1 MTIALIRPN
10 ATYSELL
17 VAPESLSSVFFLQ
30 HSTHSVMCPS
40 HGSHLDNNYLSSCSF
55 DSLAVELKGMSD
67 SQKRYMSWKSCTR
80 PWHHFAVLCSFVGG
94 LVCRRVN
101 PTKVSVKSTRCTNL
115 LPQDGR
121 SRTALVFNTVGVPH
135 KEWQEEYQGGNQ
147 EYQGGNQG
155 GIPRRYTNE

>member
-1 MTIALIRPN
+1 MTIALIRTY
-10 ATYSELL
+10 ATYSELS

-80 PWHHFAVLCSFVGG
+80 PY
-94 LVCRRVN
+94 
-101 PTKVSVKSTRCTNL
+101 TK
-115 LPQDGR
+115 
-121 SRTALVFNTVGVPH
+121 
-135 KEWQEEYQGGNQ
+135 EIYQGD
-147 EYQGGNQG
+147 
-155 GIPRRYTNE
+155 IPRRYIRGGISKEAYPRRHINE